1 MVSWSIVTALLI
13 SVSSADEGPTLP
25 LTLSDVFAGECSTY
39 GKKWVA
45 RKPVSLRTEPSSDAP
60 VIRQMGAR
68 ESFVA
73 LTGNVVTLKAGVVR
87 VTAPTKFRPIIGFE
101 KYGPV
106 ETAQKGD
113 RLYLLRFNGENAF
126 DIWFKG
132 RVIRD
137 VEPFWNVNTPS
148 ISIKAEGKPT
158 AVAESY
164 PENRWYVR
172 VKDAKGQMGWIDMT
186 GAEIDGVDGCG

>member
-13 SVSSADEGPTLP
+13 SVSPADEGPPLP
-25 LTLSDVFAGECSTY
+25 LTITDVFAGECSTY

-45 RKPVSLRTEPSSDAP
+45 RKPVSVRTEPSSDAP
-60 VIRQMGAR
+60 VIRQIGAR

-87 VTAPTKFRPIIGFE
+87 VKARTKFRPIISND

-113 RLYLLRFNGENAF
+113 RIYLLRFNGENAF

-132 RVIRD
+132 RVIRN
-137 VEPFWNVNTPS
+137 VEPFWDANLTNDS
-148 ISIKAEGKPT
+148 WKAEGKAT
-158 AVAESY
+158 AVAESS
-164 PENRWYVR
+164 PENRWYVQ
-172 VKDAKGQMGWIDMT
+172 VKDAKGQTGWIDMT
-186 GAEIDGVDGCG
+186 GAKIDGVDGCG